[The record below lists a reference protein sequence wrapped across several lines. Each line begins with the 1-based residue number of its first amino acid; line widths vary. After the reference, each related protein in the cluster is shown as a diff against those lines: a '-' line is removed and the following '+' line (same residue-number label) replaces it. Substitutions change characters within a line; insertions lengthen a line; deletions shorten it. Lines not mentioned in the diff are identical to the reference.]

1 MKNEVD
7 FLPVDKH
14 QRFLQIV
21 TIILGVC
28 VCMCLCLCVC
38 LSLCV
43 CVCARVCVCLCVCVC
58 VHVHVCVH
66 VCACACACACACVAR
81 HAQIT
86 QNNRFDISL
95 KYLME
100 EVSDEVEF
108 FVCG

>member
-28 VCMCLCLCVC
+28 VCVCVCVCACVCLCVCVC

-43 CVCARVCVCLCVCVC
+43 CVCVCVCVYVCVSVCVCVC
-58 VHVHVCVH
+58 VGESKPIYD
-66 VCACACACACACVAR
+66 
-81 HAQIT
+81 QIPSFLEKKYSYLYKT
-86 QNNRFDISL
+86 FVSVLLLEILFSSL
-95 KYLME
+95 N
-100 EVSDEVEF
+100 
-108 FVCG
+108 